1 MAIQNLANKALGMLR
16 GRKSQIDKGLNKAQ
30 QTASEKTGGKYD
42 EKIMSAREQADRL
55 LSEEG
60 SGSQSRGQ
68 QDTSA
73 GDRSDGDSSQQ
84 R

>member
-1 MAIQNLANKALGMLR
+1 MALGMLR
-16 GRKSQIDKGLNKAQ
+16 GRKSQIDKGLDKAQ
-30 QTASEKTGGKYD
+30 QTASERTGGKYD
-42 EKIMSAREQADRL
+42 EKIRSARQQADKF
-55 LSEEG
+55 LSEED

-73 GDRSDGDSSQQ
+73 GERSDGESGSSRQ